1 MRPADLAEL
10 ARLTAAVSGAAEARL
25 AALRRD
31 EAALRA
37 RLHDLDTAQQAR
49 AREAQATDVTL
60 RAGVDLRWEDWIEA
74 RRRALSAELART
86 LARAELARDDLRR
99 AFGRKVA
106 AEEIVAQVGRARRT

>member
-1 MRPADLAEL
+1 MTPADLAHL

-37 RLHDLDTAQQAR
+37 RLRDLDTAQAAR

-60 RAGVDLRWEDWIEA
+60 RVGVDLRWEDWIEA
-74 RRRALSAELART
+74 RRRALTAELART
-86 LARAELARDDLRR
+86 LARVEVARDDLRH

-106 AEEIVAQVGRARRT
+106 AEGIVEAVRRGLRK